1 MSEPFASASVRIGMQ
16 FFSWDPFWVLVREG
30 IFQRAEELHLTLAP
44 VEVDFSLLT
53 GDRQMEVTEEM
64 LAMELDA
71 MLTQTM
77 SPTLARLV
85 ANAGIP
91 VVFLTETELQHPLVA
106 APHGLHEV
114 ARMVAQF
121 MVDRIPRPAR
131 VLVVGGLVEGGD
143 QGHSRL
149 RGFHSVMDAHP
160 RVQVEHI
167 PTSWR
172 YESARERVADV
183 LAEQTGRFDAIFG
196 LSDSMALAGLH
207 SARAL
212 GRADEQT
219 LVVGINGDPLALA
232 AILDGSMAATVAT
245 SAVTLGREAV
255 ELALAAVQGKPL
267 PRHFCYNPRLVT
279 RANVAEVST
288 TKLMAMA
295 SLPSRLVG
303 INRTQEQERMIQLET
318 SLEISR
324 RVGSI
329 LDRQQLYNELVDL
342 IRSNYGYDEAQV
354 FLWSL
359 REREFVLDKPGQ
371 EAEQAVRIPMAQSGL
386 LGYTLLQGQPT
397 FIPDMRT
404 SHRFPPDP
412 YWPATR
418 SRTILPVRQGP
429 DIIGLLDLHSRRP
442 IKHSSDAL
450 IGLQALADQ
459 LGMAL
464 RNAELY
470 AEAFAVRAE
479 AERANQLKSRLLAN
493 VSHELRTPLNVIAGY
508 SQAALARPDLYGV
521 ELPAA
526 LLKDLRHIYTSSQ
539 QLARLI
545 NDLLDLSRAEI
556 GELEI
561 LPELHN
567 PRAVI
572 IDAFESLAGSR
583 GAATVEWR
591 LHVPESLPVVFIDAG
606 RLRQVLLNLLSNAG
620 KFTARGR
627 IVLGAEAQA
636 EHLHIWI
643 EDTGSGIAPEMQAR
657 IFQTFGPAGQP
668 VRPGQGIGLGLRVAD
683 ELIKLHQGTLSMES
697 TPGIGTVFHIYLPL
711 PDPDQPDNR
720 HARPPAQNSA
730 SRSLDEPDALPAH
743 ISNLT
748 RRAVGYV
755 WQHCGRAFT
764 REEMAASLSVTP
776 GYLTQQFRQELGI
789 TPWEYLTRVRIERAK
804 QLLAASRLSVT
815 EIAGEVGY
823 NDAAYF
829 SRVFV
834 RETGRTPRSFRQQA
848 SNSPR

>member
-1 MSEPFASASVRIGMQ
+1 MNELSSGPLVRVGMQ

-30 IFQRAEELHLTLAP
+30 IFQRAEELHITVAP

-53 GDRQMEVTEEM
+53 GDRQMEVTEEV
-64 LAMELDA
+64 LAMELHA
-71 MLTQTM
+71 LLTQTM

-91 VVFLTETELQHPLVA
+91 VVFLTETDLQHPLVA
-106 APHGLHEV
+106 APHGLYEV
-114 ARMVAQF
+114 ARMAARFVA
-121 MVDRIPRPAR
+121 DRIPRPAR
-131 VLVVGGLVEGGD
+131 VLIVGGLVEGSD
-143 QGHSRL
+143 EGHSRL
-149 RGFHSVMDAHP
+149 RGFHSIIEAYP
-160 RVQVEHI
+160 RVEVEHI
-167 PTSWR
+167 PASWR
-172 YESARERVADV
+172 YESAREQVADA
-183 LAEQTGRFDAIFG
+183 LAGHTGYFDAIFG

-207 SARAL
+207 SARAS
-212 GRADEQT
+212 GRADERT

-232 AILDGSMAATVAT
+232 AILDGSMAATVET
-245 SAVTLGREAV
+245 SAIALGREAV
-255 ELALAAVQGKPL
+255 DLAVAAAQGLPL
-267 PRHFCYNPRLVT
+267 PRYFSYNPRLVT
-279 RANVAEVST
+279 RANVAQVSIE
-288 TKLMAMA
+288 KLAAMA
-295 SLPSRLVG
+295 SLPDRLVG
-303 INRTQEQERMIQLET
+303 ISRDQEHERLLQLET

-329 LDRQQLYNELVDL
+329 LDRRQLYHEIVDL
-342 IRSNYGYDEAQV
+342 IRANYGYDDAQI
-354 FLWSL
+354 FLWSMHL
-359 REREFVLDKPGQ
+359 REFVLDALDPAQ
-371 EAEQAVRIPMAQSGL
+371 EQRVGIPLAQSGL
-386 LGYTLLQGQPT
+386 LGYTLLQGRPT

-418 SRTILPVRQGP
+418 SRTILPIRQGP
-429 DIIGLLDLHSRRP
+429 DIIGLLDLHSRTP
-442 IKHSSDAL
+442 IRHSSSAL

-470 AEAFAVRAE
+470 EEAIAARAV
-479 AERANQLKSRLLAN
+479 AERADHLKSRLLAN
-493 VSHELRTPLNVIAGY
+493 VSHALRTPLNVIEGY
-508 SQAALARPDLYGV
+508 SQAVLARPDLYGV

-539 QLARLI
+539 HLEWLI

-561 LPELHN
+561 LPELCD

-572 IDAFESLAGSR
+572 VDAFESLAGSQ
-583 GAATVEWR
+583 GAAAVEWR
-591 LHVPESLPVVFIDAG
+591 LHVPETLPAVFIDAG
-606 RLRQVLLNLLSNAG
+606 RLRQALLNLLSNAG
-620 KFTARGR
+620 KFTVRGR
-627 IVLGAEAQA
+627 ILLGAEAQA

-668 VRPGQGIGLGLRVAD
+668 AQPGQGIGLGLRITD
-683 ELIKLHQGTLSMES
+683 ELIKLHQGVLSMES

-711 PDPDQPDNR
+711 PGPDQSDSQK
-720 HARPPAQNSA
+720 ARPAAPG
-730 SRSLDEPDALPAH
+730 RTLHFLDDPDALPAH
-743 ISNLT
+743 ISDLT
-748 RRAVGYV
+748 RRAVRYV
-755 WQHCGRAFT
+755 WQHNSRAFT

-776 GYLTQQFRQELGI
+776 GYLTQHFRRELGI

-804 QLLAASRLSVT
+804 ALLSAGRLSIT

-834 RETGRTPRSFRQQA
+834 RETGRTPRAFRQQA
-848 SNSPR
+848 SNSPK